1 LDYLPR
7 PLVNNIFGFIFDG
20 NFLQVGGSFWE
31 KKENNEI
38 SKKIFKG
45 GHSFENNNNM

>member
-1 LDYLPR
+1 VVL
-7 PLVNNIFGFIFDG
+7 FG
-20 NFLQVGGSFWE
+20 E
-31 KKENNEI
+31 KSENNEI

>member
-1 LDYLPR
+1 
-7 PLVNNIFGFIFDG
+7 
-20 NFLQVGGSFWE
+20 LQVGGFFGGKS
-31 KKENNEI
+31 ENNEI